1 MACNCGGSIISEHS
15 VKELCLKVE
24 VATCNSKNNELNSSD
39 MPYFIKTAQAAL
51 ERFVDR
57 KFT

>member
-1 MACNCGGSIISEHS
+1 MTCDCDGLIISEYS
-15 VKELCLKVE
+15 FKRLCLKVE
-24 VATCNSKNNELNSSD
+24 VEASNSKNNELNSSD

-51 ERFVDR
+51 ESFVDR